1 MSIRKKAEQSKH
13 MAPRLM
19 REPPQP
25 HSMAFLEALPRSAS
39 PEPACIPRASSSRR
53 EERSQSRR
61 RQRLGARWE
70 VQGEKQRP
78 GSPLPPT
85 FLPPTNQGAGRHAP
99 PEVSV
104 RFNSRCAEG
113 EAGLLTSCHHR
124 CLTLVVSPQ
133 TCLQHHCGPP
143 DTTELSPHTAKQ
155 ETAQRS
161 QTLTPFSNS
170 R

>member
-1 MSIRKKAEQSKH
+1 MSVRKKAEQSKH

-25 HSMAFLEALPRSAS
+25 HSMAFLEVLPRSAS

-61 RQRLGARWE
+61 RRRLGAHWE

-104 RFNSRCAEG
+104 RLNSRCAEG
-113 EAGLLTSCHHR
+113 EAGLLTSCHHC
-124 CLTLVVSPQ
+124 CLTLVVSPLRPACSI
-133 TCLQHHCGPP
+133 TVDHRTLLSYHHTQPNERRHSG
-143 DTTELSPHTAKQ
+143 HKH
-155 ETAQRS
+155 
-161 QTLTPFSNS
+161 
-170 R
+170 